1 MDRALAAARG
11 RVRATAALTLAALA
25 AALALPVPDGLAAG
39 GRYVFSGGTKAQRE
53 QVRLA
58 LEASAFDWDLVPAE
72 VQIRIVRGGVPHSR
86 PGVIWLDGR
95 LLASGQFA
103 WAIVQHE
110 YAHQIDYFLLGE
122 SDRATLNDALGGQA
136 WCRTDEPGLSHA
148 AYGCERFAS
157 TVAWAYWPDA
167 GNAYRPNLPGDEA
180 AAMDPVGFRALLE
193 SLLAPV
199 AMKRTLLLH
208 PDGERR

>member
-1 MDRALAAARG
+1 MDRVLAAARG
-11 RVRATAALTLAALA
+11 RVRAAAALTLAALA
-25 AALALPVPDGLAAG
+25 TALALPTSDGLAAG
-39 GRYVFSGGTKAQRE
+39 GHYVFSGGTKAQRE
-53 QVRLA
+53 QVRLV
-58 LEASAFDWDLVPAE
+58 LEASAFDWDLVPAS
-72 VQIRIVRGGVPHSR
+72 VQIRIVRGGVPHSS

-95 LLASGQFA
+95 LLSSGAFA

-122 SDRATLNDALGGQA
+122 SDRATLRDALGGEA
-136 WCRTDEPGLSHA
+136 WRRTDEPGLPHA

-167 GNAYRPNLPGDEA
+167 ENAYRPILPGDEA
-180 AAMDPVGFRALLE
+180 AAMDTAGFRALLE
-193 SLLAPV
+193 SLLVPAAV
-199 AMKRTLLLH
+199 KRTLLLH

>member
-11 RVRATAALTLAALA
+11 RVRAAAALTLAALA
-25 AALALPVPDGLAAG
+25 TGLALPASDGLAAG
-39 GRYVFSGGTKAQRE
+39 GRYAFNGGTKGQRE

-58 LEASAFDWDLVPAE
+58 LEASAFDWDLIPAE
-72 VQIRIVRGGVPHSR
+72 VQIRIVPGVVPHSR

-95 LLASGQFA
+95 LLSSGEFA

-122 SDRATLNDALGGQA
+122 SERATLKDALGGQA
-136 WCRTDEPGLSHA
+136 WCRNDEPGLPHN

-167 GNAYRPNLPGDEA
+167 ENAYRPILPGDES
-180 AAMDPVGFRALLE
+180 AAMDPARFRALLE
-193 SLLAPV
+193 SLLAP
-199 AMKRTLLLH
+199 AAAKRTLLLH